1 MEKTILNFH
10 FDYWNPRLLGERNNR
25 TKNLVP
31 EKQVAKHQWPELEVK
46 QKIDTIKKSN
56 KNQNIIWNLQET

>member
-1 MEKTILNFH
+1 MTTRGGGRRLMEKTILNFH

-46 QKIDTIKKSN
+46 
-56 KNQNIIWNLQET
+56 